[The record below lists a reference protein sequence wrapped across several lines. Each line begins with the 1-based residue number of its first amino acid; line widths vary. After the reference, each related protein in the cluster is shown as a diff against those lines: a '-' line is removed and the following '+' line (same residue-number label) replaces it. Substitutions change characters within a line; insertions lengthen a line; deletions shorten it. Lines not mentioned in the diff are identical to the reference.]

1 MILPFGGIPHDQPI
15 EIVSAIADKGR
26 DIILHILA
34 KYNGN
39 VAKTAQVLKIGKTAF
54 YDKLKRYDISA
65 KNLK

>member
-1 MILPFGGIPHDQPI
+1 M
-15 EIVSAIADKGR
+15 ER

-39 VAKTAQVLKIGKTAF
+39 VAKTAQILKIGKTAF
-54 YDKLKRYDISA
+54 YEKMKRYDITA